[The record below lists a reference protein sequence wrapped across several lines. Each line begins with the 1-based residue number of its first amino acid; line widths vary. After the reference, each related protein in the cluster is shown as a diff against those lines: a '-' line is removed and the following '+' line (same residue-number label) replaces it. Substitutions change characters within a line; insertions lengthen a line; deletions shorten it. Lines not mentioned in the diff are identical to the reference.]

1 MGERTNGVKTSPE
14 VLEREVESIREGM
27 TPILSELDHRRHDLT
42 DWRLQLR
49 RRGPALL
56 KAFGVLAGLLAVVQ
70 IVKRQGRTRRAR
82 RATASSS
89 IF

>member
-1 MGERTNGVKTSPE
+1 MGERADGVKTSPE
-14 VLEREVESIREGM
+14 VLEREVETIREGM
-27 TPILSELDHRRHDLT
+27 TPILSELDHRRHDLV

-56 KAFGVLAGLLAVVQ
+56 KALGVLAGFLAVMQ
-70 IVKRQGRTRRAR
+70 LMKRQGRARRAR
-82 RATASSS
+82 RTTASSS